1 MPREVSGWILVRKMS
16 VSAVMTR
23 AAPPR
28 VRRTAPD
35 RVAESLAEGRPET
48 PRTFT
53 RPVRRLELD
62 ILAAH
67 WERAFDADQ
76 RALAAATGVLPASEL
91 VRRQREL
98 RLERLEVA
106 ASLAR
111 LARVVG
117 AGPVSRR

>member
-1 MPREVSGWILVRKMS
+1 
-16 VSAVMTR
+16 
-23 AAPPR
+23 
-28 VRRTAPD
+28 
-35 RVAESLAEGRPET
+35 
-48 PRTFT
+48 
-53 RPVRRLELD
+53 VRRLELD